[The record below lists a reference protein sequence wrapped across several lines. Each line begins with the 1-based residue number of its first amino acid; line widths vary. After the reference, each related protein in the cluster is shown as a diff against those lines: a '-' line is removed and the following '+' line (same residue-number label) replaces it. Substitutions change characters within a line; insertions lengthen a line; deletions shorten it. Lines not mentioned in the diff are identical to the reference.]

1 MAATAHGNGEV
12 MRAGKVDGVEH
23 IGHPGAPRDE
33 GGMLVDHPIPHLAG
47 LLIRRVLGTHQRPV
61 QTRFEGGHGC
71 RIQLDIGP
79 SQGGSAQRTHRLSF
93 LRGHNRGLPGV
104 YYKMGR
110 PEHLTKNMW
119 SAPWHKSSVLMQGV
133 TVRMAP

>member
-1 MAATAHGNGEV
+1 MHPALRSVHAHAFHGREIRDDPAVTGGMPGRVMAATAHGNGEV

-23 IGHPGAPRDE
+23 IGHPGAPCDE

-93 LRGHNRGLPGV
+93 LRGHNG
-104 YYKMGR
+104 
-110 PEHLTKNMW
+110 
-119 SAPWHKSSVLMQGV
+119 
-133 TVRMAP
+133 